1 VRLARL
7 LDELLPNQSE
17 IEALYAL
24 MLFHDARRQARVNAS
39 GEPVLLEDQDRSL
52 WESAKISRGM
62 ALLARDVTSSWGPYR
77 VQASIVAE
85 HVRAENWKATDWR
98 RICRYYDILL
108 AIDPSP
114 VVELNRAVAVAYA
127 QGYETGLALM
137 DELKTKGFLDDYA
150 PLFSARAEL
159 LRRAR
164 RTGEA
169 RAAYARAIELTRN
182 EPERRY
188 LRAKLAELGPA
199 AEA

>member
-1 VRLARL
+1 MRLARL

>member
-1 VRLARL
+1 
-7 LDELLPNQSE
+7 
-17 IEALYAL
+17 
-24 MLFHDARRQARVNAS
+24 M
-39 GEPVLLEDQDRSL
+39 
-52 WESAKISRGM
+52 
-62 ALLARDVTSSWGPYR
+62 GPYR